1 MCTAQNCIE
10 ILRIRRVKQRCQLLF
25 GCELSAQQANCLN
38 CEQNKRIIAMCYCR
52 RCVPRILNV
61 SLQGQRA
68 SASHRSCC
76 QLINNSLIQL
86 NQLQTAPLLSAVTRS
101 LSSSLSLP
109 PVLYPFAYWLLVSTF
124 DNATMQFVTGN
135 GSCCCDCDCDIGHVQ
150 TACDIKERPRLEWQA
165 TSINCESVNKMQQQK
180 SERNHNAE
188 LCQQQLPQP

>member
-25 GCELSAQQANCLN
+25 GWELSAQQANCLN

-52 RCVPRILNV
+52 RCMPRILNV

-86 NQLQTAPLLSAVTRS
+86 NQLQTAPLLSAVTLS
-101 LSSSLSLP
+101 LSPPLSLFR
-109 PVLYPFAYWLLVSTF
+109 YFRLLVACF
-124 DNATMQFVTGN
+124 NFWQCNNAIRNWQWKLLLRLRLWHWPCANSLRHKRKAQPRMAGN
-135 GSCCCDCDCDIGHVQ
+135 ID
-150 TACDIKERPRLEWQA
+150 KLRER
-165 TSINCESVNKMQQQK
+165 K
-180 SERNHNAE
+180 
-188 LCQQQLPQP
+188 

>member
-1 MCTAQNCIE
+1 M
-10 ILRIRRVKQRCQLLF
+10 KQRCQLLF
-25 GCELSAQQANCLN
+25 RCELSAQQANCLN

-52 RCVPRILNV
+52 RCMPRILNQ
-61 SLQGQRA
+61 SLQGHCA

-86 NQLQTAPLLSAVTRS
+86 NQLQIVSLLSVV
-101 LSSSLSLP
+101 SLSLSLFP
-109 PVLYPFAYWLLVSTF
+109 FAVSTFAYWLLVSTF

-135 GSCCCDCDCDIGHVQ
+135 GSCCDCDCDIGHVQ
-150 TACDIKERPRLEWQA
+150 TACDIKEKPSLEWQA